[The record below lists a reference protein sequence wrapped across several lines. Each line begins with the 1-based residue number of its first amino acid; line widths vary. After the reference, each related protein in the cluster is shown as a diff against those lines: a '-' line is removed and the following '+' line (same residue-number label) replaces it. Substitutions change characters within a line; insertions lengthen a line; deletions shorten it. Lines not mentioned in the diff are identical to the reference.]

1 MNTKKMMNKNFNI
14 GDDVVKKSGKP
25 FKNGSHTQKIVEFG
39 INEQDPNKR
48 ACAIF
53 SDGSVC
59 NLDMLTRM
67 IFIDIETSGFGFG
80 IPTGHLSMMSG
91 VSKNRKSELVKFLPI
106 DTKKGEYQVVI
117 EDITNLDTITMKQS
131 VDIIHRML
139 DVFKEN
145 GFNTDELRHNPE
157 TFDMQFIKSRTVHE
171 KIGDTVFP
179 VTYFDDGMVIVD
191 YPTRL

>member
-1 MNTKKMMNKNFNI
+1 MKNKNFNI
-14 GDDVVKKSGKP
+14 GDDVAKKSGKP

-48 ACAIF
+48 PCAIF

-59 NLDMLTRM
+59 NLDMLSRM
-67 IFIDIETSGFGFG
+67 IFIDIETNGFGFG
-80 IPTGHLSMMSG
+80 RPTGHLSMMSA

-117 EDITNLDTITMKQS
+117 EDITNLDTITLEQGVS
-131 VDIIHRML
+131 VITRML
-139 DVFKEN
+139 EVLKED
-145 GFNTDELRHNPE
+145 GFNKES
-157 TFDMQFIKSRTVHE
+157 FDTQFIKSRTVHE

-191 YPTRL
+191 YPTKL